1 MQPIITQYKALVF
14 IDEKSPFDVDDP
26 RLSIIFPKIK
36 QNDGKAAPKTMED
49 AVPKKKRSKSPE
61 FARAVH
67 KYQKSICS
75 VPLKSEFWLSLLSG
89 Q

>member
-1 MQPIITQYKALVF
+1 
-14 IDEKSPFDVDDP
+14 
-26 RLSIIFPKIK
+26 LSIIFPKIK
-36 QNDGKAAPKTMED
+36 QNDGNAAPNTIED

-75 VPLKSEFWLSLLSG
+75 VPLKSEF
-89 Q
+89 